1 MPGDIR
7 FLFLGLAA
15 ICVLILLY
23 ALLLARRGSG
33 TRQPPRNRRQK

>member
-15 ICVLILLY
+15 ISILILLY
-23 ALLLARRGSG
+23 ALLIARRGSG
-33 TRQPPRNRRQK
+33 TKQPPGGRRDD